1 MLQKVCCSTIDVL
14 CCYNMIS
21 VLCKVLNGVCDSC
34 CSGSYCKCCCTT
46 FQCCDSFFK
55 NIFGRVGQTSIDVTC
70 IGQSETCC
78 CMIAVAEYI
87 RRSLIDRNCSC
98 VSNRIRTFLSYMKL
112 KCFKFEFSV
121 FSCNLFTNY

>member
-1 MLQKVCCSTIDVL
+1 MLQKVGCSTIDVL

-21 VLCKVLNGVCDSC
+21 VLCKVLNGICDSC

-46 FQCCDSFFK
+46 FQRCDSFFK
-55 NIFGRVGQTSIDVTC
+55 NIFGRVGQTSVDVTC

-87 RRSLIDRNCSC
+87 RRSLIDRNCSR
-98 VSNRIRTFLSYMKL
+98 VSNRVRSFLSYMKL
-112 KCFKFEFSV
+112 MFFKFEFSV
-121 FSCNLFTNY
+121 FSCDLFTHY